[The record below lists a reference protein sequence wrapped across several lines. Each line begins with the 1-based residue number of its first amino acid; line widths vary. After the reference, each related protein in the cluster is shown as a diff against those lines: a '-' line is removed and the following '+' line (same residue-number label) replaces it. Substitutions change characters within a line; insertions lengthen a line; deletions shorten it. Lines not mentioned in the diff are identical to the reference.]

1 MSNWPDY
8 PRIASVEA
16 LSGFQ
21 LRVAFVNGQSRLYD
35 FTTKSGLPATELLRD
50 EALFKTAHVDV
61 GGYGIV
67 WNDDLDIAE
76 SELWLNGVPAEASS
90 TVHKSLLTTHI

>member
-1 MSNWPDY
+1 MSDWPEY

-16 LSGFQ
+16 LNGFR
-21 LRVAFVNGQSRLYD
+21 LRVAFVNGQTRLYD
-35 FTTKSGLPATELLRD
+35 FTTKSGLPATALLRD
-50 EALFKTAHVDV
+50 EALFKTAQVDA

-76 SELWLNGVPAEASS
+76 SELWLNGTAVDESP
-90 TVHKSLLTTHI
+90 TDLVTH

>member
-1 MSNWPDY
+1 MNDWPDY

-16 LSGFQ
+16 LNGFR
-21 LRVAFVNGQSRLYD
+21 LRVTFVNGQTRLYD

-76 SELWLNGVPAEASS
+76 SELWLNGQPVDEIPDELVPAR
-90 TVHKSLLTTHI
+90 

>member
-1 MSNWPDY
+1 MSKWPDY
-8 PRIASVEA
+8 PRIVSVEA

-21 LRVAFVNGQSRLYD
+21 LRVAFVNGETRLYD
-35 FTTKSGLPATELLRD
+35 FTTKSGMPATELLRD

-76 SELWLNGVPAEASS
+76 SELWLNGRPVESPASA
-90 TVHKSLLTTHI
+90 IAD

>member
-21 LRVAFVNGQSRLYD
+21 LRVAFVNGQTRLYD

-50 EALFKTAHVDV
+50 EALFKTAHVDI
-61 GGYGIV
+61 GGYGVI
-67 WNDDLDIAE
+67 WNDEIDIAE
-76 SELWLNGVPAEASS
+76 SELWLNGQPVESPASAF
-90 TVHKSLLTTHI
+90 V

>member
-1 MSNWPDY
+1 M
-8 PRIASVEA
+8 
-16 LSGFQ
+16 
-21 LRVAFVNGQSRLYD
+21 AFVNGQTRLYD

-76 SELWLNGVPAEASS
+76 SELWLNGQPVESPASA
-90 TVHKSLLTTHI
+90 LAA

>member
-21 LRVAFVNGQSRLYD
+21 LRVAFVNGQTRLYD

-50 EALFKTAHVDV
+50 EALFKCARVDV

-76 SELWLNGVPAEASS
+76 SELWLNGQPVESAASA
-90 TVHKSLLTTHI
+90 LAA

>member
-21 LRVAFVNGQSRLYD
+21 LRVAFVNGQTRLYD
-35 FTTKSGLPATELLRD
+35 FTTKSGLPATKLLRD

-67 WNDDLDIAE
+67 WNDEIDIAE
-76 SELWLNGVPAEASS
+76 SELWLNGQPVESPASA
-90 TVHKSLLTTHI
+90 LAA

>member
-21 LRVAFVNGQSRLYD
+21 LRVAFVNGQTRLYD
-35 FTTKSGLPATELLRD
+35 FTTKSDLPATELLRD
-50 EALFKTAHVDV
+50 EALFKTAHVDA

-76 SELWLNGVPAEASS
+76 SELWLNGQPVESPTSAIAA
-90 TVHKSLLTTHI
+90 

>member
-21 LRVAFVNGQSRLYD
+21 LRVTFVNGQTRLYD

-50 EALFKTAHVDV
+50 EALFKTAHVDA

-76 SELWLNGVPAEASS
+76 SELWLNGQPVDSPTSAIAA
-90 TVHKSLLTTHI
+90 

>member
-1 MSNWPDY
+1 MSNGPDY

-21 LRVAFVNGQSRLYD
+21 LRVAFVNGQARLYD
-35 FTTKSGLPATELLRD
+35 FTTKSGLPGTELLRD
-50 EALFKTAHVDV
+50 EALFKCARVDV

-76 SELWLNGVPAEASS
+76 SELWLNGQPFTSSAPAH
-90 TVHKSLLTTHI
+90 T

>member
-1 MSNWPDY
+1 MNNWPDY
-8 PRIASVEA
+8 PRIASVVA
-16 LSGFQ
+16 LSGFR
-21 LRVAFVNGQSRLYD
+21 LRVIFVNGQTRLYD

-67 WNDDLDIAE
+67 WNDDLDISE
-76 SELWLNGVPAEASS
+76 SELWLNGLPIDEMSDELAS
-90 TVHKSLLTTHI
+90 VR

>member
-1 MSNWPDY
+1 MSDWPEY

-16 LSGFQ
+16 LNGFR
-21 LRVAFVNGQSRLYD
+21 LRVAFVNGQTRLYD
-35 FTTKSGLPATELLRD
+35 FTTKSGLPATALLRD
-50 EALFKTAHVDV
+50 EALFKTAQVDA

-76 SELWLNGVPAEASS
+76 SELWLNGTAIDESPTDLV
-90 TVHKSLLTTHI
+90 TH

>member
-1 MSNWPDY
+1 MSKWPHY

-21 LRVAFVNGQSRLYD
+21 LRVAFVNGEARLYD
-35 FTTKSGLPATELLRD
+35 FTTKSGLPATGLLRD
-50 EALFKTAHVDV
+50 EALFKTARVDV

-76 SELWLNGVPAEASS
+76 SELWLNGQPVESRTSALAA
-90 TVHKSLLTTHI
+90 